1 MIRPSILLALA
12 ILLCIATPK
21 ITAAQ
26 PSLAPPKP
34 YDTTLFTAIRSGNAT
49 ALQQQLDRGSDPNAT
64 QNGISALEVA
74 TLAGTPQQMKILLA
88 RGAKPNYA
96 DDDGITALF
105 LAIPDTEKT
114 TLLLDHG
121 ADPNQHS
128 KANYSPLIKL
138 ANCPGTT
145 DLLRILIAKGADP
158 KQAAR
163 DNALL
168 YWAAGTDDT
177 ALVGLILRL
186 GFNANDTVLSGD
198 YPINSALTFRCSN
211 TLKML
216 VDHGADVN
224 VALPATFLPNTR
236 GLTALMQAA
245 VADDEASFFY
255 LLDHGADVNAR
266 CKTGYT
272 ALMLA
277 QLAETDHPEI
287 TKALLA
293 HGARAADKNPAGD
306 NAITLA
312 AKKGNTESLR
322 LLKQQ

>member
-1 MIRPSILLALA
+1 MHRPLIFLALVVS
-12 ILLCIATPK
+12 LCIMTPEM
-21 ITAAQ
+21 TVAQ
-26 PSLAPPKP
+26 APLTPPKP
-34 YDTTLFTAIRSGNAT
+34 YDTTLFTAIRSGDAT
-49 ALQQQLDRGSDPNAT
+49 ALQQKLDRGADPNAT

-74 TLAGTPQQMKILLA
+74 TLAGTPQQMKLLLA

-114 TLLLDHG
+114 ILLLDHG

-128 KANYSPLIKL
+128 KANYSALIKL

-145 DLLRILIAKGADP
+145 DLLRTLIAKGADP

-177 ALVGLILRL
+177 TLVGFILRL

-198 YPINSALTFRCSN
+198 YPINSALAYRCSN

-224 VALPATFLPNTR
+224 VRLPDVFLPNIR
-236 GLTALMQAA
+236 GMTALMQAA

-255 LLDHGADVNAR
+255 LLDHGADVHAR

-277 QLAETDHPEI
+277 QLSETDHPAI
-287 TKALLA
+287 TKALLV
-293 HGARAADKNPAGD
+293 HGAKVADKSPTGE
-306 NAITLA
+306 NAISLA